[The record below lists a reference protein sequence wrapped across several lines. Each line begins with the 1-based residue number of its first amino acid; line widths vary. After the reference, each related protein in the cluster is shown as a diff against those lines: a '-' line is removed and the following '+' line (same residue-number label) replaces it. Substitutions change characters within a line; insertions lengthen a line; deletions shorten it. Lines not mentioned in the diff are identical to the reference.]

1 MTKII
6 QITDLHLSDPDETLW
21 GLSPHKRLMSA
32 LEDIASFHSDA
43 KACVI
48 TGDLTDGASLKAL
61 LWLRQILSDFP
72 ITTYLMIGNHDVRSV
87 FFEAFAYYP
96 RDKNGFLQYSFDIAE
111 SRFFVWTQKR

>member
-21 GLSPHKRLMSA
+21 GLSPYKRLISA

-61 LWLRQILSDFP
+61 LWLKQILENFP
-72 ITTYLMIGNHDVRSV
+72 ITTYLMIGNHDIRSV
-87 FFEAFAYYP
+87 FFKFLLTTQEI
-96 RDKNGFLQYSFDIAE
+96 KMGFYNIRSI
-111 SRFFVWTQKR
+111 